1 MKKRLFAMFLVLVMM
16 TVAVA
21 ACGKSGNKESSKNK
35 NGEETETEE
44 AKPVYQFTIW
54 GSKADLSDEK
64 GSWLKTRCDMFA
76 AKHQDAELE
85 FKYAAY
91 TEEKAAKKMEK
102 NREKAPD
109 IFIFN
114 SAQTA
119 ELVESR
125 LLTRLWGETE
135 DYVLSSNATS
145 IGDLS
150 KYAQKVYGIPVEAN
164 PYVLY
169 YYPKRMCRI

>member
-85 FKYAAY
+85 FKYAAH
-91 TEEKAAKKMEK
+91 TEEKAAKKMEE

-119 ELVESR
+119 EL
-125 LLTRLWGETE
+125 
-135 DYVLSSNATS
+135 
-145 IGDLS
+145 
-150 KYAQKVYGIPVEAN
+150 
-164 PYVLY
+164 
-169 YYPKRMCRI
+169 

>member
-1 MKKRLFAMFLVLVMM
+1 MFLVLVMM

-76 AKHQDAELE
+76 AKHQDTELE

-91 TEEKAAKKMEK
+91 TEEKAAKKMEE

-150 KYAQKVYGIPVEAN
+150 KYAQKVYGTRDFTSSRASADVSQ
-164 PYVLY
+164 
-169 YYPKRMCRI
+169 K

>member
-1 MKKRLFAMFLVLVMM
+1 MFLVLVMM

-54 GSKADLSDEK
+54 GSKADLSAEK

-91 TEEKAAKKMEK
+91 TCLLYTSRYLLPMSYHS
-102 NREKAPD
+102 
-109 IFIFN
+109 IF
-114 SAQTA
+114 
-119 ELVESR
+119 
-125 LLTRLWGETE
+125 LLRISDGNLHLLHLQNM
-135 DYVLSSNATS
+135 DLLLYSLCHNHLSCHLLLFHTGSS
-145 IGDLS
+145 
-150 KYAQKVYGIPVEAN
+150 
-164 PYVLY
+164 
-169 YYPKRMCRI
+169 M

>member
-1 MKKRLFAMFLVLVMM
+1 
-16 TVAVA
+16 
-21 ACGKSGNKESSKNK
+21 
-35 NGEETETEE
+35 
-44 AKPVYQFTIW
+44 
-54 GSKADLSDEK
+54 
-64 GSWLKTRCDMFA
+64 MFA

-91 TEEKAAKKMEK
+91 TEEKAAKKMEE

-150 KYAQKVYGIPVEAN
+150 EICAESIWN
-164 PYVLY
+164 PGRGKPICFIL
-169 YYPKRMCRI
+169 

>member
-1 MKKRLFAMFLVLVMM
+1 M
-16 TVAVA
+16 
-21 ACGKSGNKESSKNK
+21 
-35 NGEETETEE
+35 EE
-44 AKPVYQFTIW
+44 
-54 GSKADLSDEK
+54 
-64 GSWLKTRCDMFA
+64 
-76 AKHQDAELE
+76 
-85 FKYAAY
+85 
-91 TEEKAAKKMEK
+91 

-169 YYPKRMCRI
+169 YDKRTLSQEDVQNLDTILAKECWHIH